1 MNKKKI
7 ILIIGPSG
15 SGKTTLIEKAFE
27 NDQVLRSHASRDMRP
42 GEINGENYIFV
53 SKTEFEKMLANN
65 EFVQF
70 VKYNDNYYGVSAAE
84 INSKL
89 KKFDTVV
96 VAVVFETIQQYQN
109 YFKSND
115 DIEII
120 PVFTSINKENL
131 LQHFSERTEPQE
143 QKDIRISLYE
153 KEMLN
158 QKYFSH
164 DRIIDM
170 NQNDHAESASKQL
183 LNIVQNS

>member
-53 SKTEFEKMLANN
+53 SKTEFEKMLANH
-65 EFVQF
+65 EFVQS
-70 VKYNDNYYGVSAAE
+70 VEYNGNYYGVSAAE

-89 KKFDTVV
+89 EKFDTVV
-96 VAVVFETIQQYQN
+96 VAVVFETIKQYED
-109 YFKSND
+109 YFKSNN

-120 PVFTSINKENL
+120 PIFTSINKEHL

-143 QKDIRISLYE
+143 QKDIRISLFE
-153 KEMLN
+153 KEMKN
-158 QKYFSH
+158 KKYFDQKH
-164 DRIIDM
+164 IIDM
-170 NQNDHAESASKQL
+170 NKNDHAEDARKQL
-183 LNIVQNS
+183 LNILKNS